1 MKWSEDLHARTEL
14 AVVPNGNFADIEDG
28 AVEVE
33 EYPLAKF
40 YVGSVITEERRLQ
53 PSGIPAFAKDLQEQL
68 PSQLPVPLT
77 GSVQNLA
84 EVTSAFPCLDQ
95 LGV

>member
-1 MKWSEDLHARTEL
+1 LHARTEL

-40 YVGSVITEERRLQ
+40 YVGPVITEERRLQ
-53 PSGIPAFAKDLQEQL
+53 PSSIPAL
-68 PSQLPVPLT
+68 PKIFKSSSRLNSRSPSRV
-77 GSVQNLA
+77 SVQNLA
-84 EVTSAFPCLDQ
+84 EVTSAVPCLDQ